1 VEEGHVGIYYRGGAL
16 LDRITEPGYHFKIPF
31 LDTFENVQV
40 TVQTDKVTN
49 IPCGTSGGVLI
60 WFDRV
65 EVVNRLRREY
75 VYETIKNYT
84 VHYDRMW
91 IFDKIHHEINQFCS
105 AHTLQEVYID
115 LFHTVDD
122 RLVQAL
128 QADCNKW
135 APGVEIIAIRITK
148 PKIPQTIA
156 RNYELMEA
164 EKTKLMIATQAQKVV
179 EKEAETDRKKAKIE
193 AEKVAEVSKIRMEQQ
208 IAEKEAQRK
217 MAQIEDETHLAHVK
231 SLADAEYYRV
241 TRQAEANQKQLTAE
255 YLYLEL
261 IRSVSNNTKIY
272 FGPSVHNM
280 FADFLQHMQQT
291 LTSRGG
297 ESSSNGGSS
306 QSSSKPT
313 D

>member
-208 IAEKEAQRK
+208 IAEKEAQQSTFVRAV
-217 MAQIEDETHLAHVK
+217 MTVGILDE
-231 SLADAEYYRV
+231 
-241 TRQAEANQKQLTAE
+241 LTFE
-255 YLYLEL
+255 HSISCFL
-261 IRSVSNNTKIY
+261 SVA
-272 FGPSVHNM
+272 VC
-280 FADFLQHMQQT
+280 
-291 LTSRGG
+291 
-297 ESSSNGGSS
+297 SSN
-306 QSSSKPT
+306 
-313 D
+313 